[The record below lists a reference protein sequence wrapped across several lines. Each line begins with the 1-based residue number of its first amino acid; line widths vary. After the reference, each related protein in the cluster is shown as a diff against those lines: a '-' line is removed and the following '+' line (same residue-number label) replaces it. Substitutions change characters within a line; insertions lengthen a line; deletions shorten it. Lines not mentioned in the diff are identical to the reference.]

1 MLDYLLMFQTALY
14 FVLALLVAML
24 GIGKRGGFLLY
35 FVVAI
40 ALTPVAGIIL
50 ALVSP
55 AKKSATSTAV
65 Q

>member
-1 MLDYLLMFQTALY
+1 MGSVGQTSSPSGGT
-14 FVLALLVAML
+14 VLALLVAML
-24 GIGKRGGFLLY
+24 GIGKRGGFLLH

-55 AKKSATSTAV
+55 SKKSATDTAV

>member
-1 MLDYLLMFQTALY
+1 MIQPALY
-14 FVLALLVAML
+14 FTLALLVALL
-24 GIGKRGGFLLY
+24 GIGKRGGFLLHL
-35 FVVAI
+35 VVAI

-55 AKKSATSTAV
+55 TKKSATDT